1 MEDLDKLCEIG
12 PVQTQA
18 IIDGRPYNKIED
30 LMKVKGIRG
39 ASLKRSKPT

>member
-12 PVQTQA
+12 PVQTQG
-18 IIDGRPYNKIED
+18 IIDGPYNKIED